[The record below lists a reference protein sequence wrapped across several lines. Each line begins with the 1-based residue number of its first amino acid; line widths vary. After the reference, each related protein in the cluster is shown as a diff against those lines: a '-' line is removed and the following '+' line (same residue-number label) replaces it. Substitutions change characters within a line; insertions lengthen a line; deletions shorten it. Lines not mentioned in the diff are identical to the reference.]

1 MNDGKQAAEAK
12 SAETAATAT
21 ATAAGSAAT
30 AAEPAEI
37 TKTELKNSCRIS
49 SAGVFGYIEFVVHA
63 DFLRGHGLTDRKNS
77 PTYPTATPRR
87 AEIRIIKIG

>member
-12 SAETAATAT
+12 SAETT
-21 ATAAGSAAT
+21 ATAAGSTAT
-30 AAEPAEI
+30 AAAEPAEI

-77 PTYPTATPRR
+77 PAYPTATPRR

>member
-1 MNDGKQAAEAK
+1 MNDGKQAAETK
-12 SAETAATAT
+12 SAETT
-21 ATAAGSAAT
+21 ATAAGSTAT
-30 AAEPAEI
+30 AAAEPAEI

-77 PTYPTATPRR
+77 PAYPTATPRR